1 MGNMGVSSAP
11 SSGGYT
17 GLRDMFDG
25 GGPGKS
31 GSGGG
36 VLSKIA
42 NKIFGRAE
50 GGQVRNYAHGGQVRG
65 FYKGGN
71 DGVVIEDLARSA
83 IDRAEAARAA
93 PAADATMAPVQSLLD
108 KYYPAGGDYAGD
120 VKSARA
126 KADAESVAFM
136 DLMKGYMQNPESAR
150 SSKAEMYFRLAAAF
164 GSPTKT
170 GAFGENLALANTE
183 LADYAKG
190 QRATAAEQLQ
200 LQMEMQKMKMQ
211 GAKED
216 LVAARDLATT
226 DMSNRRAI
234 ASKLIDEFIASGKP
248 QSDAEKYAL
257 GLGFTRGTPEFT
269 AKVSELTQLQIDKM
283 ASDLAAQTTRAADP
297 ASSFGKTAM
306 DMGYKPGTLEF
317 ETEVKRL
324 AELEAARVAA
334 TTAASTAATEAATT
348 KLGQMTSPEVALRT
362 ETENKIS
369 SLDTAL
375 GAISEAYSLNPKSF
389 PGGWMGQTQRLA
401 FESLDPSDERVIA
414 TSRINSLLQEQ
425 ALNQLK
431 TVFGGNPTEGE
442 RAILLEIQG
451 TGAKSLEERAQ
462 IMKRTYETLQNRK
475 AAEVKR
481 LEDIKSGAYRTYDTP
496 EVDP

>member
-1 MGNMGVSSAP
+1 
-11 SSGGYT
+11 
-17 GLRDMFDG
+17 
-25 GGPGKS
+25 
-31 GSGGG
+31 
-36 VLSKIA
+36 
-42 NKIFGRAE
+42 
-50 GGQVRNYAHGGQVRG
+50 
-65 FYKGGN
+65 
-71 DGVVIEDLARSA
+71 VIEDLARSA

-234 ASKLIDEFIASGKP
+234 ASDLIKEYIASGKP
-248 QSDAEKYAL
+248 QSAAGKTAMD
-257 GLGFTRGTPEFT
+257 LGFKPGTPEYD
-269 AKVSELTQLQIDKM
+269 AKVKELVQLDIDK
-283 ASDLAAQTTRAADP
+283 AAAEIAAAQTRATDP
-297 ASSFGKTAM
+297 ASPFGKTAM
-306 DMGYKPGTLEF
+306 DMGYKPGTLEYF
-317 ETEVKRL
+317 AEVKRQ
-324 AELEAARVAA
+324 ADQDAARVAA
-334 TTAASTAATEAATT
+334 LTEAALAGTAV
-348 KLGQMTSPEVALRT
+348 KEKGLDQMTAPEVALRT

-375 GAISEAYSLNPKSF
+375 GAVSEAYSLNPKSF
-389 PGGWMGQTQRLA
+389 PGGWMGQAQRLA
-401 FESLDPSDERVIA
+401 FESLNPSDERVIA

-451 TGAKSLEERAQ
+451 IGAKSLEERAQ
-462 IMKRTYETLQNRK
+462 IMKRTYEILQNRK

-481 LEDIKSGAYRTYDTP
+481 LEDIKSGAYRTYDTT
-496 EVDP
+496 EVAP

>member
-1 MGNMGVSSAP
+1 
-11 SSGGYT
+11 
-17 GLRDMFDG
+17 
-25 GGPGKS
+25 
-31 GSGGG
+31 
-36 VLSKIA
+36 
-42 NKIFGRAE
+42 
-50 GGQVRNYAHGGQVRG
+50 
-65 FYKGGN
+65 
-71 DGVVIEDLARSA
+71 
-83 IDRAEAARAA
+83 
-93 PAADATMAPVQSLLD
+93 
-108 KYYPAGGDYAGD
+108 
-120 VKSARA
+120 
-126 KADAESVAFM
+126 M

-257 GLGFTRGTPEFT
+257 GLGLTRGTPEFT

-283 ASDLAAQTTRAADP
+283 ASDLAAQTTRASDP

-324 AELEAARVAA
+324 AELEAAKQAA
-334 TTAASTAATEAATT
+334 ATAASTAATEAATT
-348 KLGQMTSPEVALRT
+348 KIGQIPSQLIPILK
-362 ETENKIS
+362 ETEDKIS
-369 SLDTAL
+369 SIDSAL
-375 GAISEAYSLNPKSF
+375 GAVSEAYSLNANSF
-389 PGGWMGQTQRLA
+389 DGGYLGGAQKFA
-401 FESLDPSDERVIA
+401 FETLSPTDERVVA
-414 TSRINSLLQEQ
+414 TNLMNNLLKEQ
-425 ALNQLK
+425 ALSLLK
-431 TVFGGNPTEGE
+431 STFGAAPTDAE

-451 TGAKSLEERAQ
+451 IGAKSREERAQ
-462 IMKRTYETLQNRK
+462 IMKRTYEVLQSRK
-475 AAEVKR
+475 ATETQR
-481 LEDIKSGAYRTYDTP
+481 RDDIKSGTYTTITP
-496 EVDP
+496 EETP